1 MTRILISNRVQR
13 DFAMVPNSLWASDL
27 SFAAKGVACYLLSLR
42 DGSMPYVAE
51 MEQALGLGRDARR
64 KAFAALE
71 AFGFLQWQVSR
82 NARGAIFSKTLIL
95 DALVFDRAPENQ
107 AVGQSDR
114 PPENPAGGFSVPARV
129 ETRPCNDGISG
140 DTTKQNK
147 TKAAASRVAA
157 VRPVRRASPLPFEGQ
172 GGQGSGDLVKGLN
185 PFQRSSVLQDRS
197 FLLGSAVVQAG
208 SPQMLALRSSLRSDC
223 LEQGGAL

>member
-13 DFAMVPNSLWASDL
+13 DFAMVPNSLWAADL

-51 MEQALGLGRDARR
+51 MEQALCLGRDARR

-82 NARGAIFSKTLIL
+82 NSRGAIVSKTLVL
-95 DALVFDRAPENQ
+95 DALVFDRAPEIQ

-114 PPENPAGGFSVPARV
+114 APENPAGGFSVPARV
-129 ETRPCNDGISG
+129 ESRPCNDGISG
-140 DTTKQNK
+140 DTTKQDK
-147 TKAAASRVAA
+147 TKAAAFRVAA

-172 GGQGSGDLVKGLN
+172 GVQGSADLLKGLN
-185 PFQRSSVLQDRS
+185 PFQRSSILQDRS
-197 FLLGSAVVQAG
+197 VLIASAIVLAG
-208 SPQMLALRSSLRSDC
+208 SPEMLALRVALRSDC
-223 LEQGGAL
+223 LEQGGAV